1 MNTGDI
7 QINENTNR
15 YWGFWAT
22 LLLTILVFIV
32 FSIVQTLGIFAY
44 FYVADPDVFQS
55 LNDSSSNTAI
65 NQFLSQDLLNG
76 DAIAIGEIPAA
87 IVGVLLILWFA
98 SMRKPLTVD
107 EYLDLN
113 VPSLKSMLAFL
124 GLIIL
129 AMVLM
134 ESVNYFWDRPT
145 PEFMTK
151 VYANTKNLPLFWI
164 AVSVGAPFFEEF
176 LFRGFMYKG
185 IARSKIGVIGAIII
199 TSAVWAV
206 IHMQYG
212 WFEIIAIFLI
222 GILLCIAKIKSKSL
236 YVPIAMHM
244 LMNLSASISMELMH

>member
-1 MNTGDI
+1 MTDHSYK
-7 QINENTNR
+7 

-22 LLLTILVFIV
+22 ILLSILVFAI
-32 FSIVQTLGIFAY
+32 FSVVQSIGIISY
-44 FYVADPDVFQS
+44 LYLSDPESVKA
-55 LNDSSSNTAI
+55 LAGPDSSFAAT
-65 NQFLSQDLLNG
+65 QFLEQDLLNG
-76 DAIAIGEIPAA
+76 DAIAVGEIPAA
-87 IVGVLLILWFA
+87 IIGVLLMIWFA

-113 VPSLKSMLAFL
+113 IPSLKSMLGFL
-124 GLIIL
+124 GLIVL

-164 AVSVGAPFFEEF
+164 AVSVAAPFFEEF
-176 LFRGFMYKG
+176 LFRGFLLEGM
-185 IARSKIGVIGAIII
+185 ARSRLGLTGAVII
-199 TSAVWAV
+199 TSAIWAV

-212 WFEIIAIFLI
+212 WFEIISIFFI
-222 GILLCIAKIKSKSL
+222 GILLCVAKIKSKSL

-244 LMNLSASISMELMH
+244 LMNLAASIGMQLSQ